1 MSGLCVSVAKNST
14 KLQRLLLSVR
24 VNSSTQLKIAKII
37 KQSPELKI
45 LKSLSTRLAFQHLGL
60 IKNIANWWYFDPV
73 VFPNKPLLFAVI
85 PEALLAIQ
93 SLAQKC
99 HEIAVYLTTGT
110 LEGDIERERVT
121 LQGKSKQASTY
132 YPYFYLENVRSPLAG
147 LCPSRLRSLS
157 KRSASD
163 APTKLCFVAS
173 NLQFEARVSLRNPPG
188 IYGRSHWLERSLC
201 LIPQFSTQ
209 GSLSELTISI
219 MS

>member
-1 MSGLCVSVAKNST
+1 MKIAYLKLYLTLFIISSFLSSSFREMATYSSKRLDMSGLCVSVAKNST

-24 VNSSTQLKIAKII
+24 VNSSTQLEIAKII

-45 LKSLSTRLAFQHLGL
+45 LKSLSKRLAFQHLGL
-60 IKNIANWWYFDPV
+60 MKNIANWCYFDAV
-73 VFPNKPLLFAVI
+73 VFPNKPSLFAVI

-121 LQGKSKQASTY
+121 LQGKSKQLACTY
-132 YPYFYLENVRSPLAG
+132 YPYFTYEN
-147 LCPSRLRSLS
+147 LRSLS
-157 KRSASD
+157 
-163 APTKLCFVAS
+163 
-173 NLQFEARVSLRNPPG
+173 
-188 IYGRSHWLERSLC
+188 